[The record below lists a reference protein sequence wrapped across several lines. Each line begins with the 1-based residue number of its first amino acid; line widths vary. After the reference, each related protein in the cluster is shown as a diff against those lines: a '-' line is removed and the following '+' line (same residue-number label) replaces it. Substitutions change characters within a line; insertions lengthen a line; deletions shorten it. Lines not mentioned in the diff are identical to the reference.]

1 MRTLAKMY
9 DVVYD
14 VLTEFPETRDSDY
27 KLFLKV
33 CDKVCENPSVLRLPF
48 DHVLK
53 HRKELGV
60 PNFESVGRARR
71 KVQEEHILLRSSA
84 EVQTE
89 KNITEEMVLDFV
101 RRD

>member
-33 CDKVCENPSVLRLPF
+33 CDKVCENPSVLKLPF

-53 HRKELGV
+53 YRKTLGV